1 MESSKTMLPTKV
13 EDFLEQNQPQT
24 FGSTDVQ
31 KSIDL
36 EIDPGNLFAYDVNEI
51 NLKTFRSVYHDT
63 WVSLSI
69 IQQLSFVQCFSV
81 LHLLHS
87 LG

>member
-63 WVSLSI
+63 WVSLDPLSNNFLLSCAFQFFIFSI
-69 IQQLSFVQCFSV
+69 
-81 LHLLHS
+81 H
-87 LG
+87 